1 MASVNPAGYNATHGP
16 AEQRNGIGRIV
27 ADGQHQL
34 RSRYESSRECPPS
47 HRCQSRL
54 RPVETQHLLEK
65 IDLLFPSRSQPP
77 DELQNPDEPQNR
89 FDELARNWKQGTLV
103 MSSSPQIYE
112 HDAYRQI
119 VDLGE
124 QVLPFIFDE
133 LRRSNDIHWIQALE
147 EISDFRRPKSGA
159 TPDAVIQAWL
169 RWGNAR
175 GLVS

>member
-77 DELQNPDEPQNR
+77 DELQKR
-89 FDELARNWKQGTLV
+89 FDELARSWKEGTLV
-103 MSSSPQIYE
+103 MSSSPQIYA

-124 QVLPFIFDE
+124 KVLPCIFDE
-133 LRRSNDIHWIQALE
+133 LRRSNDIHWIQALV
-147 EISDFRRPKSGA
+147 EISDFRHPKSGA
-159 TPDAVIQAWL
+159 TPDEVIQAWL
-169 RWGNAR
+169 RWGKAR
-175 GLVS
+175 GLVN